1 MNALLSNRW
10 LHLSAAT
17 LTIGVVVGVVVPL
30 LVFSGG
36 SQATSIGDRVMLTTG
51 GTVFRSGGL
60 AIGAFEEAFE
70 EHLPLT
76 GAAAVAAGWVDP
88 VLCSPGRGK
97 YFRRGESGDD
107 SPYFL
112 MYSTQDEL
120 IGVYLFSDNEMPAPW
135 KRLDVL
141 RGGGGVT
148 MVDHEHWGMFVYFT
162 DPTRA
167 CASADKTG
175 GSVGG
180 VGYSGAHAV
189 RSYQAPPTPTATPAP
204 ALALE
209 AIVAAMADLTSL
221 SFIVTSGPDGNI
233 IQEGIGADKVGAI
246 VSALEQPVDSSTQ
259 WIDNRP
265 HRGIS
270 GTVSRQALV
279 ALFPAAATDG
289 NVAVQI
295 WVDERSQVRRLQIE
309 GAVMSDDAAD
319 TVRVLEPKDLGSG
332 E

>member
-1 MNALLSNRW
+1 MSALLRNRW
-10 LHLSAAT
+10 LHLGAAA
-17 LTIGVVVGVVVPL
+17 LAIGVVVGVVVPL
-30 LVFSGG
+30 LLFSGG
-36 SQATSIGDRVMLTTG
+36 SRATSIGDRVMLTTG
-51 GTVFRSGGL
+51 GAVFRSGGR
-60 AIGAFEEAFE
+60 AIGSFEETFE
-70 EHLPLT
+70 EQLPLT
-76 GAAAVAAGWVDP
+76 AAAAVAAGWVDP

-97 YFRRGESGDD
+97 YFRRGEAGQNP
-107 SPYFL
+107 PYFL
-112 MYSTQDEL
+112 MYSTGDEL
-120 IGVYLFSDNEMPAPW
+120 IGVYLYSDSEMPAPW
-135 KRLDVL
+135 KRLHVL

-189 RSYQAPPTPTATPAP
+189 RSYEAPPTPTATPVP

-209 AIVAAMADLTSL
+209 AVASTMAGLTSL
-221 SFIVTSGPDGNI
+221 SFTMTGGPDGSI
-233 IQEGIGADKVGAI
+233 VREGIGADKVGAI
-246 VSALEQPVDSSTQ
+246 VGALQQPVDSLSQ

-270 GTVSRQALV
+270 GTVSRQALA
-279 ALFPAAATDG
+279 ALFPSAPTDG
-289 NVAVQI
+289 DVAVQI
-295 WVDERSQVRRLQIE
+295 WVDDGGRVRRLRIE
-309 GAVMSDDAAD
+309 GAVMSDDAGD
-319 TVRVLEPKDLGSG
+319 TVRVLEPKDSGSG